1 MSVGLPFYLGLSAVL
16 FSVGAVGLLVRRDP
30 LVMIMAIELMWN
42 AANLA
47 LVAAARHYGDLGGQV
62 FAFVVITAAAADV
75 GIGLALT
82 VLLSRRR
89 GTLDADGLRW
99 LRG

>member
-1 MSVGLPFYLGLSAVL
+1 MTVGLPLYLGLSGIL
-16 FSVGAVGLLVRRDP
+16 FALGGVGLLVRRDP
-30 LVMIMAIELMWN
+30 LVMIMAVELMWN

-62 FAFVVITAAAADV
+62 FAFVVIAAAAADV

-82 VLLSRRR
+82 VLLNRTR
-89 GTLDADGLRW
+89 GTIDVDRVTW

>member
-1 MSVGLPFYLGLSAVL
+1 MSAGLPLYLGLAGIL
-16 FSVGAVGLLVRRDP
+16 FAVGAAGLLVRRDP

-47 LVAAARHYGDLGGQV
+47 LVAAARYYGDLGGQV
-62 FAFVVITAAAADV
+62 FAFVVIVAAAADV

-82 VLLSRRR
+82 VLVGRTR
-89 GTLDADGLRW
+89 GSLDVDRLRS